1 MGHNDVF
8 RDSNCKVEEV
18 GKNKKRWRK
27 VKVRH
32 SRERWDLMWCQDN
45 LQLSLSCRRTTL
57 SQLILNRGLV
67 TVEGQQNS
75 AVHS

>member
-45 LQLSLSCRRTTL
+45 FFTTVF
-57 SQLILNRGLV
+57 ILYEN
-67 TVEGQQNS
+67 NS
-75 AVHS
+75 ESVNSK